1 MQLTKFTDYALRTLM
16 ALATLPEGKVANI
29 RTLSQ
34 QFSISENHLVKV
46 VHSLAK
52 LGLIRTQR
60 GVGGGMYLQPSTLQI
75 PLGILISQL
84 EASISPVNCDEPA
97 CPLRGQCKL
106 KSLLDEAIQAF
117 LSTLNSSCLA
127 ELITDSTTQASLS
140 QVIQWQ

>member
-29 RTLSQ
+29 STLSQ

-52 LGLIRTQR
+52 LGFIRTQR
-60 GVGGGMYLQPSTLQI
+60 GVGGGMYLQPNTLQI

-84 EASISPVNCDEPA
+84 ETTISPVDCDHPV

-106 KSLLDEAIQAF
+106 KSLLDQAMQAF
-117 LSTLNSSCLA
+117 FSTLNSASLA
-127 ELITDSTTQASLS
+127 DLMADSTTRAGLY
-140 QVIQWQ
+140 QVIQWR

>member
-16 ALATLPEGKVANI
+16 ALAILPESKVANI

-46 VHSLAK
+46 VHTLAK
-52 LGLIRTQR
+52 LELIRTQR
-60 GVGGGMYLQPSTLQI
+60 GVGGGMYLQPATLQI

-84 EASISPVNCDEPA
+84 EASISPVDCDQPA

-106 KSLLDEAIQAF
+106 KHLLDEAIQAF
-117 LSTLNSSCLA
+117 LHTLNGSCLA
-127 ELITDSTTQASLS
+127 ELIQDNATQASLA
-140 QVIQWQ
+140 QVIQWR